1 MSALPQ
7 TPRRGSHS
15 GIWQEQLRVVARNR
29 EALIGGVLFVLVA
42 SAALL
47 GFVWTPH
54 PVNAFDITAAFAP
67 PSLEHLAGTD
77 EYGRDIFS
85 RIMTGGQASLGISVA
100 AVVMALAV
108 GLVLGSL
115 TGYIGGLLDLF
126 VTRVIDVVM
135 AVPALVLAIGLVA
148 VLGPSGISVAIALA
162 FAYAPAF
169 ARVFRSV
176 VVATRDQP
184 YVQASHGLGV
194 PDSQVLLKDILPN
207 VLPIMV
213 VQAATALAWGIMD
226 EASLGFLGLGV
237 QPPSPSW
244 GSLLIEGRQFMF
256 DAPWLPV
263 SAGIAVAMA
272 VLGINLLGDALR
284 DVLDPRDWGRLW

>member
-7 TPRRGSHS
+7 TLRRGRHS

-42 SAALL
+42 AAALL

-54 PVNAFDITAAFAP
+54 PVNAFDITAAFAT

-184 YVQASHGLGV
+184 YVQASHGLGA

-207 VLPIMV
+207 VLPSMV

-226 EASLGFLGLGV
+226 ERSWVPSFFSLYGAALPFDEEYEPKPAS
-237 QPPSPSW
+237 
-244 GSLLIEGRQFMF
+244 
-256 DAPWLPV
+256 
-263 SAGIAVAMA
+263 
-272 VLGINLLGDALR
+272 
-284 DVLDPRDWGRLW
+284 PR

>member
-7 TPRRGSHS
+7 TLRTGRHS
-15 GIWQEQLRVVARNR
+15 GIRQEQLRVVAGNR

-42 SAALL
+42 AAALL

-184 YVQASHGLGV
+184 YVQASHGLGA

-284 DVLDPRDWGRLW
+284 DVLDPRDWGRL

>member
-1 MSALPQ
+1 LSALPQ
-7 TPRRGSHS
+7 TLRRGRHR
-15 GIWQEQLRVVARNR
+15 GIWQDQLRVVARNR
-29 EALIGGVLFVLVA
+29 EALIGGILFVLVA
-42 SAALL
+42 GAALL

-54 PVNAFDITAAFAP
+54 AVNAFDITAAFAP
-67 PSLEHLAGTD
+67 PSLDHLAGTD
-77 EYGRDIFS
+77 EYGRDVFS

-126 VTRVIDVVM
+126 VTRLIDVVM

-176 VVATRDQP
+176 VVTTRDQP
-184 YVQASHGLGV
+184 YVQASHGLGA
-194 PDSQVLLKDILPN
+194 PDTHVLLKDILPN

-284 DVLDPRDWGRLW
+284 DVLDPRDWGRL

>member
-29 EALIGGVLFVLVA
+29 EALIGGVLVVLVA
-42 SAALL
+42 VAALL

-184 YVQASHGLGV
+184 YVQASHGLGA

-244 GSLLIEGRQFMF
+244 GSLLIEARQFMF

-284 DVLDPRDWGRLW
+284 DVLDPRDWGRL